1 MGYFPFFID
10 IENKKCLIVG
20 GGNVALRKIKK
31 LIPYRPAIKVV
42 AEKISGDIR
51 SIAYAG
57 LELIEKKFSP
67 SDIDD
72 VLFVIAATD
81 NVSLNAEISSL
92 CRERAILVNS
102 VDSKDDC
109 GFIFPSLYKNG
120 GLSAGITTGGASP
133 SLSAKCRNILE
144 KNLPEDCES
153 ILDFLSSI
161 RPEAK
166 RRIADGNIR
175 SAFLKECME
184 LCLSLNGVPS
194 SGDVEALFEKYA
206 GGDRKR
212 SGFVHIVGAG
222 CSQADLLT
230 VRGLELIQNADVI
243 IYDDLISDKLL
254 DMAKE
259 SCRKIYAGKRGG
271 RHYMKQD
278 EISALIVS
286 EAEKGQTVVR
296 LKGGDPF
303 VFGRGGEEI
312 LALREKGIAYDVTP
326 GITSAI
332 AIPAEAGIPVTHRGL
347 SRSLHIITGHTDS
360 PDGISK
366 NFEKLAALDGTL
378 VFLMGLSNLEKICS
392 GLMENGKDKNTP
404 AAVISGGNSKN
415 KTTVRAALG
424 EIAAACR
431 REGVKSPVTIVI
443 GPVASLDLRCE

>member
-1 MGYFPFFID
+1 
-10 IENKKCLIVG
+10 
-20 GGNVALRKIKK
+20 
-31 LIPYRPAIKVV
+31 
-42 AEKISGDIR
+42 
-51 SIAYAG
+51 
-57 LELIEKKFSP
+57 
-67 SDIDD
+67 
-72 VLFVIAATD
+72 
-81 NVSLNAEISSL
+81 
-92 CRERAILVNS
+92 
-102 VDSKDDC
+102 
-109 GFIFPSLYKNG
+109 
-120 GLSAGITTGGASP
+120 
-133 SLSAKCRNILE
+133 
-144 KNLPEDCES
+144 
-153 ILDFLSSI
+153 
-161 RPEAK
+161 
-166 RRIADGNIR
+166 
-175 SAFLKECME
+175 
-184 LCLSLNGVPS
+184 
-194 SGDVEALFEKYA
+194 
-206 GGDRKR
+206 
-212 SGFVHIVGAG
+212 
-222 CSQADLLT
+222 
-230 VRGLELIQNADVI
+230 
-243 IYDDLISDKLL
+243 
-254 DMAKE
+254 
-259 SCRKIYAGKRGG
+259 
-271 RHYMKQD
+271 MKQD

-312 LALREKGIAYDVTP
+312 LALREKGVDYDVTP

-360 PDGISK
+360 PDGISE